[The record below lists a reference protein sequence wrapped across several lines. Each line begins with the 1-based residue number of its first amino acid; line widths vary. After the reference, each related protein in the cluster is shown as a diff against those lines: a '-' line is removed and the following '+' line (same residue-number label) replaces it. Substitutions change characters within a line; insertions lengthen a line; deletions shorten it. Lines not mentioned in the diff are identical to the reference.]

1 MQSLNSLYFPETVL
15 PHHLRNTLLL
25 LPDTLHFLQ
34 PVEGE
39 NFTAND
45 PFMEKGICQAHTPS
59 PLGKDKDRFL
69 ALIREIQEQKSTN
82 AEQFSQQTLA
92 HLSEELQQG
101 DQNHRSI
108 MANLVSGKTRNTPE
122 KNAEQQKANLWQ
134 ARLVLVL
141 AEILDLEE
149 AELAEKFSDID
160 ATELDLF
167 QELRGEFDASTN
179 DETDN
184 PFAEVERIRAKLNQQ
199 RPGTIKRRFRSWK
212 TFYASGDLPENF
224 WLWITAIEEA
234 GELLISNYEER
245 SGRISVPLLR
255 LNLPEQMQM
264 READAIEAILQFHEQ
279 SKEVRQEINEK
290 LSTIVKQSHLDLVDP
305 VALLPDAGV
314 LARDW
319 NDLIE
324 YHFPEKHF
332 GRKKLDLQF
341 LANISLDQLVHS
353 GTDTPSSA
361 LCHGIVGLCRE

>member
-45 PFMEKGICQAHTPS
+45 LFMEKGFCQAHTPF

-82 AEQFSQQTLA
+82 AEQFSHQTLA
-92 HLSEELQQG
+92 TLSEELKQG
-101 DQNHRSI
+101 DQSHRSI
-108 MANLVSGKTRNTPE
+108 MANLVAGNAMPTPE
-122 KNAEQQKANLWQ
+122 KNTAQQKENLWQ

-167 QELRGEFDASTN
+167 QELKGEIDAERE

-199 RPGTIKRRFRSWK
+199 RPGTVKRRLKSWK
-212 TFYASGDLPENF
+212 TFYASGDLPEKF
-224 WLWITAIEEA
+224 WLWITAMEEA
-234 GELLISNYEER
+234 GEILISDYEER
-245 SGRISVPLLR
+245 SGRTSVPLLR
-255 LNLPEQMQM
+255 LNLPAQMQM
-264 READAIEAILQFHEQ
+264 READAMEAILQFHGKA
-279 SKEVRQEINEK
+279 KELRQDINEK
-290 LSTIVKQSHLDLVDP
+290 LGTIVKQSHLDLVDP

-319 NDLIE
+319 NTLIE
-324 YHFPEKHF
+324 YHFPENDF
-332 GRKKLDLQF
+332 GCKKLDLQF
-341 LANISLDQLVHS
+341 LANISLDQLLHTETVTRS
-353 GTDTPSSA
+353 GA
-361 LCHGIVGLCRE
+361 LCHGIVGLIRE